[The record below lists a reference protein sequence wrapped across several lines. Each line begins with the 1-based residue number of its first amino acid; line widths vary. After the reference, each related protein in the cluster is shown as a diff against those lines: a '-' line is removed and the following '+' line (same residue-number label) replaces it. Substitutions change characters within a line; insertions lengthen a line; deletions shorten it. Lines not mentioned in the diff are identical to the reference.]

1 MALRCCHEVVTPSP
15 LSQTAEF
22 ERVVSPIRAE
32 LQRVARRYTGN
43 AHDAEDLVQETLA
56 KAWTGFGSFDPGTN
70 LRAWLFRIMVNTWI
84 SGHRRTERRPKELLT
99 DTFSDAQLARDRSSA
114 RPSAEV
120 EALQGLPGGRLRQA
134 FAALP
139 GTLSRA
145 VYYADVGQYA
155 YKEIAE
161 IEGIPLGTV
170 MSRVHRAR
178 KQLRLALSDLAP
190 TPNAAQDS
198 ATAA

>member
-1 MALRCCHEVVTPSP
+1 MECMTPP
-15 LSQTAEF
+15 PISQTAAF
-22 ERVVSPIRAE
+22 ERGVRPLRAE
-32 LQRVARRYTGN
+32 LERAARRYTGN
-43 AHDAEDLVQETLA
+43 AQDAEDLVQETLT
-56 KAWTGFGSFDPGTN
+56 KAWIGYGSFDPGTN

-84 SGHRRTERRPKELLT
+84 SRHRRTERRPRELLT
-99 DTFSDAQLARDRSSA
+99 DTFSDAQLARDRSSSH
-114 RPSAEV
+114 PSAEV
-120 EALQGLPGGRLRQA
+120 EALQALPDGRLRQA

-145 VYYADVGQYA
+145 VYYADVSQYA

-170 MSRVHRAR
+170 MSRVFRAR

-190 TPNAAQDS
+190 AHSAADES
-198 ATAA
+198 VTAA